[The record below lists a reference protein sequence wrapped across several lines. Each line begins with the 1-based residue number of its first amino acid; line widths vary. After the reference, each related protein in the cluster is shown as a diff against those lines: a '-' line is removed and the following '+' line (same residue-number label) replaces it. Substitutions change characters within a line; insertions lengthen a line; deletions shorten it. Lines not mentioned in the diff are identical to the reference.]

1 MKSPRHPRHVF
12 VTRSWPE
19 RYFSGLSETM
29 KLIREKELLKRRKTP
44 YAKLSLSTS
53 NKSGTKRKSK
63 WTQRFH
69 VVYPNLK
76 FNKNLISKRTG
87 ISKTNLDTV
96 YDRGLKAWKTGGS
109 RVGATA
115 AQWAV
120 ARVYK
125 FVLVS
130 KKKVPMSWYESKF
143 DPDNDL
149 RLKGKRT

>member
-1 MKSPRHPRHVF
+1 MSPRHPRHIT
-12 VTRSWPE
+12 VTQSWPE
-19 RYFSGLSETM
+19 RYFSGLSKSM
-29 KLIREKELLKRRKTP
+29 KFIREKELIKRRTMP
-44 YAKLSLSTS
+44 YSKLRLAKS
-53 NKSGTKRKSK
+53 NQGGTRKKSK

-69 VVYPNLK
+69 EVYPTLK

-87 ISKTNLDTV
+87 IPKKSLDTV
-96 YDRGLKAWKTGGS
+96 YNRGLKAWKTGGS

-130 KKKVPMSWYESKF
+130 KKKVPKSWYETRF
-143 DPDNDL
+143 DPDNNL
-149 RLKGKRT
+149 RHKGKTS